1 MARNI
6 GPNCRLCRREG
17 IKLFLKAER
26 CYSSKCSLV
35 KRETVP
41 GQLKLMRSK
50 LTEYG
55 LRLRAKQKLKRY
67 YGLMEAQFRRF
78 FEVASRQK
86 AIPTGEKL
94 VELLERRLDNV
105 LYRLGFAG
113 SRALARQLIVHG
125 HIYVDGRKVYSPSYI
140 TKVGQEIKLT
150 SAITKSS
157 QIEEAIEILR
167 SKNVPDWLE
176 YLTDGVGGKVIGI
189 PKRNMVELP
198 INEQL
203 VVEFYSR

>member
-1 MARNI
+1 MARYI
-6 GPNCRLCRREG
+6 GPDCRICRRES
-17 IKLFLKAER
+17 IRLYLKGDR
-26 CYSSKCSLV
+26 CYSQKCSLI

-41 GQLKLMRSK
+41 GQPKLMRAK

-67 YGLMEAQFRRF
+67 YGLMEAQFKRF
-78 FEVASRQK
+78 FDLASRQR

-105 LYRLGFAG
+105 LYRLGYAS
-113 SRALARQLIVHG
+113 SRSFARQLITHG
-125 HIYVDGRKVYSPSYI
+125 HIKIKGRRVYSPSYI
-140 TKVGQEIKLT
+140 TKVGEEVELLPSINKSTQIK
-150 SAITKSS
+150 
-157 QIEEAIEILR
+157 EAIEVLN
-167 SKNVPDWLE
+167 SKNLPVWLE
-176 YLTDGVGGKVIGI
+176 YLPEGVGGRVIGI